1 MKTIIYTC
9 PYVPA
14 EWIAAHGLRAGRLLL
29 GRVDSD
35 CSLAG
40 AEGVCPYVCSFIN
53 EVTRNRQA
61 GGVVVTTVCDQ
72 MRRAFD
78 VIVRGCDIP
87 AFLMNVPNTWQTL
100 AAQKL
105 YIDELKRLG
114 RFLVRLGGTPPSQDI
129 LVKIMLEYDDARRS
143 IRALRPYLSARRYAE
158 AIAAG
163 GSLKG
168 DPAAPRLTNGDGS
181 SDGGHPQP
189 VRQAQGSAAIEAAT
203 LHVPLAIIGGP
214 LMRPDFELFDM
225 VEQLGGRIVLDATE
239 TGERGMCA
247 PFDRRALRSA
257 PLTEL
262 ADAYF
267 GGICDASRR
276 PDSELYKWLKY
287 ELAGRAVRGIIF
299 RRYLWCDMWHAELGR
314 LKDWTELPVLDL
326 DSAGDNETE
335 RHRTSNRIRA
345 FLEMLQ

>member
-14 EWIAAHGLRAGRLLL
+14 EWIAAHGLRASRLLL
-29 GRVDSD
+29 DRVDSGFWP
-35 CSLAG
+35 AG

-53 EVTRNRQA
+53 EVTRNRDA

-78 VIVRGCDIP
+78 VIIRGCDIP

-105 YIDELKRLG
+105 YLDELNRLG
-114 RFLVRLGGTPPSQDI
+114 RFLIRLGGTSPSKDT
-129 LVKIMLEYDDARRS
+129 LAKIMLEYDDVRR
-143 IRALRPYLSARRYAE
+143 AVCAARPYLSARRYAE
-158 AIAAG
+158 AIAGG

-168 DPAAPRLTNGDGS
+168 EAFGDGS
-181 SDGGHPQP
+181 SG
-189 VRQAQGSAAIEAAT
+189 
-203 LHVPLAIIGGP
+203 VPLAIIGGP
-214 LMRPDFELFDM
+214 LMRPDFDLFDM
-225 VEQLGGRIVLDATE
+225 IEQLGGRIVLDATE
-239 TGERGMCA
+239 TGDRGMCPA
-247 PFDRRALRSA
+247 FDRRKLADE

-262 ADAYF
+262 ANAYF
-267 GGICDASRR
+267 GGIYDASRR
-276 PDSELYKWLKY
+276 PNSELYTWFKR
-287 ELAGRAVRGIIF
+287 EIADRAVRGIIF
-299 RRYLWCDMWHAELGR
+299 RRYLWCDTWHAELGR
-314 LKDWTELPVLDL
+314 LKDWTELPVLDV

>member
-14 EWIAAHGLRAGRLLL
+14 EWIAAHGLRASRLLL
-29 GRVDSD
+29 DRVDSGFWP
-35 CSLAG
+35 AG
-40 AEGVCPYVCSFIN
+40 AEGVCPYVRRFIG
-53 EVTRNRQA
+53 EVAGNKEA

-78 VIVRGCDIP
+78 VIIRGCDIP

-105 YIDELKRLG
+105 YLDELKRLSG
-114 RFLVRLGGTPPSQDI
+114 FLVRLGGTPPSKDA
-129 LVKIMLEYDDARRS
+129 LAKIMLEYDDARRS
-143 IRALRPYLSARRYAE
+143 VLALRPYLSARRHAE
-158 AIAAG
+158 MIAAG

-168 DPAAPRLTNGDGS
+168 EAFGDGS
-181 SDGGHPQP
+181 SGGGHPQP
-189 VRQAQGSAAIEAAT
+189 VRQAQGSAALEDAT
-203 LHVPLAIIGGP
+203 LRVPLAIVGGP
-214 LMRPDFELFDM
+214 LMRHDFEIFDM
-225 VEQLGGRIVLDATE
+225 VEQVGGRIVLDATE
-239 TGERGMCA
+239 TGERGMCPA
-247 PFDRRALRSA
+247 FDRRRLADE

-262 ADAYF
+262 ANAYF
-267 GGICDASRR
+267 GGIHDASRR
-276 PDSELYKWLKY
+276 PNSELYRWLKQ

-314 LKDWTELPVLDL
+314 LRDWVELPVLDI

-335 RHRTSNRIRA
+335 RHRMSNRIRA